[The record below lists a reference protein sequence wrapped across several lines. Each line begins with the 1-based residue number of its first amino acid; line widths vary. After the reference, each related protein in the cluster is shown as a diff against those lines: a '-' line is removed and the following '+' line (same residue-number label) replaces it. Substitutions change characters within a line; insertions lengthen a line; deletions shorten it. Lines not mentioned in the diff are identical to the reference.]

1 MAHIV
6 AVFPGNT
13 GRHVV
18 LDGVFVVAGSKVQPH
33 GLLRYLSIGHLSWV
47 PVAFLSGLAVF
58 VHVVEVGEDRHL

>member
-6 AVFPGNT
+6 AVLPGNT

-18 LDGVFVVAGSKVQPH
+18 LNRVFVVAGCKVQPH
-33 GLLRYLSIGHLSWV
+33 SLLRYLSIGHLGWV

-58 VHVVEVGEDRHL
+58 VHVVEVSEDRHL